1 MWMPP
6 SGMVSGPLVCWVS
19 AGAGSSVTKAS
30 GLAGAVDDDAGAAV
44 VVVALA
50 VSVVELQPDAAR
62 LIAIAA
68 KRKVLEWCIMSVPVR
83 LAAPYQRDQQIPGE
97 IDASNGCCF
106 PAQQAAAPASR
117 AGTPRSEAR
126 QPLTAACWNG
136 LSHAIGSEL

>member
-1 MWMPP
+1 M
-6 SGMVSGPLVCWVS
+6 VCWVS

-68 KRKVLEWCIMSVPVR
+68 RRKVLE
-83 LAAPYQRDQQIPGE
+83 
-97 IDASNGCCF
+97 
-106 PAQQAAAPASR
+106 
-117 AGTPRSEAR
+117 
-126 QPLTAACWNG
+126 
-136 LSHAIGSEL
+136 